1 MAEYHVGCG
10 IAGIYAGTLKKNGI
24 EWLNK
29 TDVTE
34 EAIASVRDWL
44 MMERGDKNR
53 HGYSWKL
60 KDGGHVRLVVEV
72 DEADKCISGKEQ

>member
-29 TDVTE
+29 TCVTV
-34 EAIASVRDWL
+34 EAVHAVRDWL
-44 MMERGDKNR
+44 LTEMDTGANQY
-53 HGYSWKL
+53 GYQWKM
-60 KDGGHVRLVVEV
+60 KDGRTLELLVRIR
-72 DEADKCISGKEQ
+72 DKEETA